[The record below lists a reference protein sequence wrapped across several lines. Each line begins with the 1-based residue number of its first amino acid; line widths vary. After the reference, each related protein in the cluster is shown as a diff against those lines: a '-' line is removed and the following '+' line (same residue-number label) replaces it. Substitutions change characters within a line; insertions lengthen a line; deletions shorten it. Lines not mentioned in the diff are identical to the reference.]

1 MAPCRRADYG
11 RIGASLARHLC
22 VALALLSQPCRCSNA
37 AQNLKPPALNPLK
50 FTPET
55 PTPEAIHLIAVGG
68 SIMHNLAL
76 ALHQR
81 GTRVTGSDDEIFE
94 PARARL
100 AAAGLLPAA
109 DGWDA
114 ARITPALDAVI
125 VGMHARPDNPELL
138 RAQALGLKIYSFPE
152 YIYEAS
158 RDKQRVVI
166 GGSHGKTSITALIL
180 HVLRFHNQPFD
191 YAVGAQLAGFDLMV
205 QLTNDAPVIII
216 EGDEYLA
223 SPLDRRPKFHLYQHH
238 IGVISGISWDH
249 INVFPTEENYRE
261 QFQIFANMT
270 PKAGVL
276 IYDRDDEQT
285 RLVAVPSRPDV
296 KYIAYGPHE
305 HVIRDGRT
313 FLLTK
318 KEEEVPIQVFG
329 EHNLRNISAAKE
341 VCKQLGIKGKDFLRA
356 VASFPGAA
364 RRLELVQQG
373 ATSVVY
379 KDFAHAPSKL
389 KATTAALKQQFPQRR
404 LVACLELHTF
414 SSLNPAFL
422 PQYAHTF
429 DAPDVAVVYFNPQ
442 VLAHKRLPPLAASA
456 VADAFQRPDLRVI
469 TDSAALA
476 AFLGEQA
483 WANANLLLMSSGT
496 FDGLNMAALAQ
507 EITQA
512 V

>member
-1 MAPCRRADYG
+1 MEPSKR
-11 RIGASLARHLC
+11 
-22 VALALLSQPCRCSNA
+22 
-37 AQNLKPPALNPLK
+37 PA
-50 FTPET
+50 
-55 PTPEAIHLIAVGG
+55 TPEAIHLIAVGG

-81 GTRVTGSDDEIFE
+81 GAHVTGSDDEIFE
-94 PARARL
+94 PAAGRL
-100 AAAGLLPAA
+100 AAAGLLPAHE
-109 DGWDA
+109 GWDP

-138 RAQALGLKIYSFPE
+138 RAQELGLKIYSFPE

-158 RDKQRVVI
+158 RDKQRIVI
-166 GGSHGKTSITALIL
+166 GGSHGKTSITACIL
-180 HVLRFHNQPFD
+180 HVLRYHGRKFD

-205 QLTNDAPVIII
+205 QLTDDAPIIII
-216 EGDEYLA
+216 EGDEYLS
-223 SPLDRRPKFHLYQHH
+223 SPVDRRPKFHLYQHH

-249 INVFPTEENYRE
+249 INVFPTEEIYRE
-261 QFQIFANMT
+261 QFRIFADMT

-285 RLVAVPSRPDV
+285 QLIAVPTNPDV
-296 KYIAYGPHE
+296 TYIGYGPHE
-305 HVIRDGRT
+305 HVIRDGKT
-313 FLLTK
+313 FLLNK
-318 KEEEVPIQVFG
+318 KDEEVPVQVFG

-341 VCKQLGIKGKDFLRA
+341 VCKQLGIKGKDFFKA

-364 RRLELVQQG
+364 RRLELLKEG

-389 KATTAALKQQFPQRR
+389 KATATALRQQFPQRR

-414 SSLNPAFL
+414 SSLNPDFL
-422 PQYAHTF
+422 PQYAHCF

-442 VLAHKRLPPLAASA
+442 VLAHKRLPPLAAA
-456 VADAFQRPDLRVI
+456 TVAEAFQRPDIKVI
-469 TDSAALA
+469 TDSAELA
-476 AFLGEQA
+476 AFLRAQE

-496 FDGLNMAALAQ
+496 FDGMDLVALAG
-507 EITQA
+507 E
-512 V
+512 VVGE

>member
-1 MAPCRRADYG
+1 MEATSRSP
-11 RIGASLARHLC
+11 
-22 VALALLSQPCRCSNA
+22 
-37 AQNLKPPALNPLK
+37 K
-50 FTPET
+50 
-55 PTPEAIHLIAVGG
+55 PEAIHLIAVGG

-76 ALHQR
+76 ALHRR
-81 GTRVTGSDDEIFE
+81 GAHVTGSDDEIFE
-94 PARARL
+94 PAKGRL
-100 AAAGLLPAA
+100 AAAGLLPAQE
-109 DGWDA
+109 GWDVGN
-114 ARITPALDAVI
+114 ITPDLDAVI

-138 RAQALGLKIYSFPE
+138 RAQELGLKIYSFPE

-158 RDKQRVVI
+158 RDKQRIVI
-166 GGSHGKTSITALIL
+166 GGSHGKTSITACIL
-180 HVLRFHNQPFD
+180 HVLRYHGRIFD

-205 QLTNDAPVIII
+205 QLTDEAPIIII
-216 EGDEYLA
+216 EGDEYLS
-223 SPLDRRPKFHLYQHH
+223 SPVDRRPKFHLYQHH

-261 QFQIFANMT
+261 QFRIFADMT

-285 RLVAVPSRPDV
+285 QLIAVPSNPDV
-296 KYIAYGPHE
+296 TYVGYGPHE

-313 FLLTK
+313 YLLNK
-318 KEEEVPIQVFG
+318 KDEEVAIQVFG

-341 VCKQLGIKGKDFLRA
+341 VCKQLGIKGKDFFKA
-356 VASFPGAA
+356 IASFPGAA
-364 RRLELVQQG
+364 RRLELVKEG

-389 KATTAALKQQFPQRR
+389 KATATALKKQFPQRR

-422 PQYAHTF
+422 PQYAHCF

-442 VLAHKRLPPLAASA
+442 VLAHKRLPPLAAA
-456 VADAFQRPDLRVI
+456 TVVEAFQRPDLRVI
-469 TDSAALA
+469 TDSTELA
-476 AFLGEQA
+476 AFLREQE

-496 FDGLNMAALAQ
+496 FDGLDLAALAA
-507 EITQA
+507 T
-512 V
+512 VTG